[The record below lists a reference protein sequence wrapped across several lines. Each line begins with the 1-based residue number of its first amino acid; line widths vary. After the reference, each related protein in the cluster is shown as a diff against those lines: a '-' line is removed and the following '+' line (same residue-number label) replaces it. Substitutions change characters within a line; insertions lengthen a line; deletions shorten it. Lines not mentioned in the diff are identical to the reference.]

1 MAVTNTDIRDE
12 VLQPTGL
19 TPQQV
24 EESRAQHGA
33 NVLTPPARDPWWK
46 LYLEKFEDP
55 VIRILIIAAVITI
68 IVGVV
73 DGHYVEGV
81 AIIIAILLAT
91 TLAFVNEYRA
101 NQEFD
106 VLNTINDE
114 APTNVIRGGAFA
126 VIPRRD
132 LVVGDIALIEAGDE
146 LPADGLIREA
156 VSLQINEALLTGELM
171 PVNKV
176 AHKAVANDD
185 LLFTDDKVFRSTMVV
200 DGHGIFEVGAV
211 GNSTKIGEIARA
223 ATGDTDEVTPLN
235 AQLDRLSKLIG
246 VLGFSIAALT
256 YAALVL
262 HEVAIGEIVL
272 TGQQWLFFLIAVV
285 SVLTAMS
292 RIWLPIYYDAR
303 ELLGRAAQPP
313 KWLEDN
319 SLRGWLLSVG
329 AGVGFFAVTV
339 LIASALGWIAGTP
352 GEWLPGEA
360 ATNFLRFFM
369 IAVTIIVVA
378 VPEGLPMSV
387 TLSLA
392 YSMRRMTATNNLVRR
407 MHATETVG
415 AATVICSDKT
425 GTLTL
430 NQMRVRDAN
439 FAALGSR
446 PLTHELDSQT
456 ERLIA
461 EAVSANSTANLS
473 RIPGEPILALGD
485 STEGA
490 LLLWLQDHGIDYVH
504 HRTGFAVDMQLTF
517 SAERKYMGTL
527 GHSSALQAPVVYVK
541 GAPEIVMEQCTQIL
555 TETGVEPL
563 DDEQRVEIEDHLHSY
578 QRRGMR
584 TLAFSYKPVM
594 PAADEHPLTVEE
606 LAQDMI
612 WLGYVAIADP
622 IRPEVPTAIQACR
635 DAGIAVKI
643 VTGDNAETAKEIA
656 RQIGLWDLQDDETPH
671 AHMSGY
677 EFAALEGDELQ
688 AAVRNLK
695 VLSRARPMDKT
706 RLVTTLQ
713 AMGEVVAVT
722 GDGTND
728 APGAQLRQRRLGDG
742 VGHRYRQR
750 SQRHRPARRTRSA
763 ASSTRSCGGARSTR
777 TFSASSCSS

>member
-1 MAVTNTDIRDE
+1 MAVTNTDIRDQ

-68 IVGVV
+68 IVGIV

-114 APTNVIRGGAFA
+114 APTNVIRDGAFA
-126 VIPRRD
+126 VIPRKD
-132 LVVGDIALIEAGDE
+132 LVVGDVALIEAGDE
-146 LPADGLIREA
+146 LPADGYIREA
-156 VSLQINEALLTGELM
+156 VSLQVNEALLTGKSM

-176 AHKAVANDD
+176 ARKAVANDD
-185 LLFTDDKVFRSTMVV
+185 PLFSDDKVFRSTMVV
-200 DGHGIFEVGAV
+200 DGHGIFEVNAV
-211 GNSTKIGEIARA
+211 GNATKIGEIARA

-256 YAALVL
+256 YAGLVL
-262 HEVAIGEIVL
+262 HETAIGAIVL
-272 TGQQWLFFLIAVV
+272 TGQQWAFFLIVVV

-303 ELLGRAAQPP
+303 ELLGRKAPLPA
-313 KWLEDN
+313 WLEDN
-319 SLRGWLLSVG
+319 SLRGWLLPIG
-329 AGVGFFAVTV
+329 AGVGFFAVAV
-339 LIASALGWIAGTP
+339 LIGSALGLIAGTP

-360 ATNFLRFFM
+360 AANFLRFFM

-439 FAALGSR
+439 FAALGNR
-446 PLTHELDSQT
+446 PLAHELDSQA

-490 LLLWLQDHGIDYVH
+490 LLLWLQDHGVDYVH
-504 HRTGFAVDMQLTF
+504 HRTGFTVDMQLTF

-527 GHSSALQAPVVYVK
+527 GHSGVFQAPVVYVK

-563 DDEQRVEIEDHLHSY
+563 DVEQRVEIEDHLHSY

-584 TLAFSYKPVM
+584 TLAFSYKPIV
-594 PAADEHPLTVEE
+594 PAADEHYADGRGTGAGYD
-606 LAQDMI
+606 LARLRRHRRPDPPGSADRHSSLPRRRDRRQD
-612 WLGYVAIADP
+612 
-622 IRPEVPTAIQACR
+622 RHR
-635 DAGIAVKI
+635 
-643 VTGDNAETAKEIA
+643 
-656 RQIGLWDLQDDETPH
+656 
-671 AHMSGY
+671 
-677 EFAALEGDELQ
+677 
-688 AAVRNLK
+688 
-695 VLSRARPMDKT
+695 
-706 RLVTTLQ
+706 
-713 AMGEVVAVT
+713 
-722 GDGTND
+722 
-728 APGAQLRQRRLGDG
+728 RQRRN
-742 VGHRYRQR
+742 RQR
-750 SQRHRPARRTRSA
+750 DRAADRFVGFAGRRNSARAHERLRVCRARR
-763 ASSTRSCGGARSTR
+763 
-777 TFSASSCSS
+777 